1 MAVRVC
7 LCLALLRR
15 CALANVHAV
24 PCTDVSVDL
33 QSTVHVRVL
42 DVDSAALQPNN
53 LWPKELPRVDG
64 VIICYD
70 ASDESSFARVP
81 ELLGALVHLRFPTR
95 TNPRKFPAGYHS
107 LSMSLIVLACKADLP
122 QAVRP
127 DTVADLC
134 HPYNVGLVEVTVT
147 TDAGKKKM
155 RNAFSWQVKAITRT
169 RSKQHPP
176 LSLGAP

>member
-1 MAVRVC
+1 M
-7 LCLALLRR
+7 
-15 CALANVHAV
+15 
-24 PCTDVSVDL
+24 
-33 QSTVHVRVL
+33 L
-42 DVDSAALQPNN
+42 DVDSAAIQPNN

-70 ASDESSFARVP
+70 ASDEASFARVP
-81 ELLGALVHLRFPTR
+81 DLLGKVIPFRAPSPNSRVFPV
-95 TNPRKFPAGYHS
+95 GYHS
-107 LSMSLIVLACKADLP
+107 LAMSLIVLACKADLP

-127 DTVADLC
+127 DIVADLC

-169 RSKQHPP
+169 RSK
-176 LSLGAP
+176 